1 MYEYR
6 CEIIRV
12 VDGDTIDV
20 AVDLGWDTWIR
31 GSGGRIRL
39 HGIDTPE
46 SRTRD
51 KIEKRYGLAAKA
63 FVEQFFEGAE
73 EIIVC
78 TREKGKYGRYL
89 GDFKVGRKWLC
100 AELLKNHHAV
110 KYEGQS
116 KARIKAAHMKN
127 RYLLDLQC

>member
-6 CEIIRV
+6 CKIIRV
-12 VDGDTIDV
+12 VDGDTID
-20 AVDLGWDTWIR
+20 ADVDLGWDTWIR
-31 GSGGRIRL
+31 GGGGRIRL
-39 HGIDTPE
+39 YGIDTPE

-51 KIEKRYGLAAKA
+51 KEEKKYGLAAKA

-73 EIIVC
+73 EVIVC

-89 GDFKVGRKWLC
+89 GDFKVADKWLC
-100 AELLKNHHAV
+100 AELLAHHHAV
-110 KYEGQS
+110 EYLGQS

-127 RYLLDLQC
+127 RYLVEL